1 MTQLEFWQEK
11 GDRVFARL
19 SVRDQS
25 AVPGVGD
32 HVYVPDSKES
42 GVYAYAKVVGR
53 QFYYSQAGDLTMIR
67 LSCDI
72 LV

>member
-11 GDRVFARL
+11 SDRVFAHIT
-19 SVRDQS
+19 VRDQT
-25 AVPGVGD
+25 AIPNVGD
-32 HVYVPDSKES
+32 HVYVPDSKDS
-42 GVYAYAKVVGR
+42 GVYAYAKVVCR

-67 LSCDI
+67 LSCEI

>member
-19 SVRDQS
+19 TARDQN
-25 AVPGVGD
+25 AVPNVGD
-32 HVYVPDSKES
+32 HVYVPDSTDS
-42 GVYAYAKVVGR
+42 GVYAYAKVVYR

-67 LSCDI
+67 LSCEI